1 MEFFKNIMDKVNLK
15 DKIGSLTG
23 KSELKSKVADMQ
35 DDNDVK
41 EFVSTVSDALK
52 DKKLSTEEKQ
62 DLGNRLKSVA
72 TNLFKKK

>member
-1 MEFFKNIMDKVNLK
+1 MDFFKNIMDKVDLK
-15 DKIGSLTG
+15 DKIASLTG
-23 KSELKSKVADMQ
+23 KSDLKSKVADIQ
-35 DDNDVK
+35 DDDSVK
-41 EFVSTVSDALK
+41 ELVSTASDALK